1 MKEVSVKD
9 IVTFREAVKNVV
21 SMLVSRNIPVIERGD
36 KAYVEYAATGK
47 PLLICIPSIP
57 EDASD
62 KFLMAIRGFIDHEVA
77 HVLFTEGAIGAG
89 FVWNAVEDN
98 FIERKMGEMFKGSK
112 SNLINTQNHI
122 IDSVFV
128 PKEREAVAGLLGDPT
143 RMFMEFYLVP
153 VLRAWNGQ
161 TPFIDFMESRWE
173 LVKAPVSILLKHGV
187 DKMIPKINSTN
198 DSVAVA
204 ALIVRL
210 LIDKPVES
218 KEPDGS
224 DSKEKGKGKSSS
236 EPSKDDGGGSDL
248 PWHDESDEQEHSDAP
263 GDGEEKD
270 SSGSSDSEGSETA
283 STDEGDG
290 GSAESEED
298 KKRDGIG
305 DESSDT
311 ESGTGDI
318 PKPTKGDLEK
328 LESTKLPKGVMD
340 MSMEGAMKMIIDSE
354 SELSTGYRPYERT
367 YDFMGKL
374 EHASEFFRNVLAAS
388 PRGFN
393 MYGDADSYMVIPKHE
408 AVFNKKIKPLI
419 GDDIVAT
426 LAKDLERTI
435 ASQNR
440 NQFVPGQR
448 RGRLHGPSL
457 YRLTINDD
465 RVFRKLETKR
475 AVNSCVQI
483 VIDMSGSMRGQKV
496 KTACAAA
503 YTLADALARINVKTM
518 ITGFTTSS
526 LAMPGKCEFNRSEA
540 LFLPIIKGWETPI
553 SSKQTICNLGALA
566 DTMILAEN
574 IDGESILALLQHFS
588 GRQEDRKIMIV
599 LSDGSPAAQG
609 RGLPEH
615 LKMATKQI
623 EQDTDIHLLG
633 IGILT
638 DTPRRFYR
646 DNICLN
652 NVGDL
657 AKTLI
662 KQMQRLLA

>member
-1 MKEVSVKD
+1 MKKTSVKD
-9 IVTFREAVKNVV
+9 ITKFREAIKNVV
-21 SMLVSRNIPVIERGD
+21 SMLVARNISVIERGD
-36 KAYVEYAATGK
+36 KAYVEYNKAGE
-47 PLLICIPSIP
+47 PLCICIPSIP
-57 EDASD
+57 DDASD
-62 KFLMAIRGFIDHEVA
+62 KFLMAVRGFIDHEVA
-77 HVLFTEGAIGAG
+77 HVLFTDSTKATS
-89 FVWNAVEDN
+89 FVWNAVEDT
-98 FIERKMGEMFKGSK
+98 FIERKMGEMFKGSRA
-112 SNLINTQNHI
+112 NLINTQKHV
-122 IDSVFV
+122 IDTVFI
-128 PKEREAVAGLLGDPT
+128 PKEMEAIAEKLGDQT

-153 VLRAWNGQ
+153 VLRAWNDQ
-161 TPFIDFMESRWE
+161 TPFIDYMEDRWE
-173 LVKAPVSILLKHGV
+173 RVKEPVSILIKHGV
-187 DKMIPKINSTN
+187 DKMIPKISSTS

-210 LIDKPVES
+210 LVDKPMKSEDPGES
-218 KEPDGS
+218 KEKG
-224 DSKEKGKGKSSS
+224 EGKGKSSS
-236 EPSKDDGGGSDL
+236 ESSKDDCDDSDL
-248 PWHDESDEQEHSDAP
+248 PWHGDDEPEDSA
-263 GDGEEKD
+263 EKD
-270 SSGSSDSEGSETA
+270 SPESAENEEGETE
-283 STDEGDG
+283 STGDADG
-290 GSAESEED
+290 GSSESEED
-298 KKRDGIG
+298 KKAKGIG
-305 DESSDT
+305 DETGDSK
-311 ESGTGDI
+311 SGAGDI

-328 LESTKLPKGVMD
+328 LESTELPKGAMD
-340 MSMEGAMKMIIDSE
+340 MSMEGAMKMIISSE

-367 YDFMGKL
+367 YDFMGRL
-374 EHASEFFRNVLAAS
+374 EHASEFFRNVLATS
-388 PRGFN
+388 PKGFH
-393 MYGDADSYMVIPKHE
+393 MYGDADNYMVFPKHE
-408 AVFNKKIKPLI
+408 DVFNKKIKPLI
-419 GDDIVAT
+419 GDNIVAT

-457 YRLTINDD
+457 YRLSVDDD

-483 VIDMSGSMRGQKV
+483 VIDMSGSMRGQKI

-526 LAMPGKCEFNRSEA
+526 LAMPGKSEFNRSEA

-553 SSKQTICNLGALA
+553 SSKQTVCNLGALA
-566 DTMILAEN
+566 GTMILAEN

-609 RGLPEH
+609 HGLSGH
-615 LKMATKQI
+615 LKMVTKQI

-638 DTPRRFYR
+638 DSPRRFYR

-652 NVGDL
+652 DVGDL
-657 AKTLI
+657 AETLI
-662 KQMQRLLA
+662 KQMQRLLS

>member
-1 MKEVSVKD
+1 MKKNSVKD
-9 IVTFREAVKNVV
+9 ITKFREAIKNVV
-21 SMLVSRNIPVIERGD
+21 SMLVARSIPVIERGD
-36 KAYVEYAATGK
+36 KAYVEYNKAGD
-47 PLLICIPSIP
+47 PLCICIPSIP
-57 EDASD
+57 DDASD
-62 KFLMAIRGFIDHEVA
+62 RFLMAIRGFIDHEVA
-77 HVLFTEGAIGAG
+77 HVLFTDSTKASS
-89 FVWNAVEDN
+89 FVWNAVEDT

-112 SNLINTQNHI
+112 ANLINTQKHI
-122 IDSVFV
+122 IDTVFV
-128 PKEREAVAGLLGDPT
+128 PKEIESIAEKKGDST

-153 VLRAWNGQ
+153 VLRAWNDQ
-161 TPFIDFMESRWE
+161 MPFIDYMEERWAR
-173 LVKAPVSILLKHGV
+173 VKEPVSILLKHGV
-187 DKMIPKINSTN
+187 DKMIPKINSTS

-204 ALIVRL
+204 ATIVRL
-210 LIDKPVES
+210 LVDKPMES
-218 KEPDGS
+218 KDPSESGD
-224 DSKEKGKGKSSS
+224 KGKGKRETSS
-236 EPSKDDGGGSDL
+236 EPSKDDYDSSDL
-248 PWHDESDEQEHSDAP
+248 PWHDGEPEPSDEQESDEK
-263 GDGEEKD
+263 GDSPDSPESEE
-270 SSGSSDSEGSETA
+270 SETE
-283 STDEGDG
+283 STDDGDG

-298 KKRDGIG
+298 KKADGIG
-305 DESSDT
+305 DEPSDA
-311 ESGTGDI
+311 EGGTGEI
-318 PKPTKGDLEK
+318 PKPTKDDLEK
-328 LESTKLPKGVMD
+328 LESTELPKSAMD
-340 MSMEGAMKMIIDSE
+340 MSMEGAMKMIITSE

-374 EHASEFFRNVLAAS
+374 EHASEFFRNVLATS

-408 AVFNKKIKPLI
+408 TIFNKKIKPLI

-440 NQFVPGQR
+440 NQFIPGQR

-457 YRLTINDD
+457 YRLSINDD

-483 VIDMSGSMRGQKV
+483 VIDMSGSMRGQKI

-526 LAMPGKCEFNRSEA
+526 MAIPGKHEFNRSEA

-566 DTMILAEN
+566 GTMILAEN
-574 IDGESILALLQHFS
+574 IDGESVLALLQHFS

-609 RGLPEH
+609 HGLPEH
-615 LKMATKQI
+615 LKMVTKQI
-623 EQDTDIHLLG
+623 EQDSDIHLLG

-638 DTPRRFYR
+638 DAPRRFYR

-657 AKTLI
+657 AETLI
-662 KQMQRLLA
+662 KQMQRLLS

>member
-1 MKEVSVKD
+1 MKKVSVKD

-36 KAYVEYAATGK
+36 KAYVEYAATGE

-77 HVLFTEGAIGAG
+77 HVLFTEGAVGAG
-89 FVWNAVEDN
+89 FVWNAVEDT

-128 PKEREAVAGLLGDPT
+128 PKESEAVAGLLGDPT

-210 LIDKPVES
+210 LIDKPEES
-218 KEPDGS
+218 EDKDKNK
-224 DSKEKGKGKSSS
+224 DGKSKSS
-236 EPSKDDGGGSDL
+236 GEGSPPPEDDV
-248 PWHDESDEQEHSDAP
+248 PWHEDPDEEKQEESESGNAESDEPDEEGKTDEDDEPGKSDKNP
-263 GDGEEKD
+263 GD
-270 SSGSSDSEGSETA
+270 
-283 STDEGDG
+283 DENENPGL
-290 GSAESEED
+290 
-298 KKRDGIG
+298 
-305 DESSDT
+305 
-311 ESGTGDI
+311 GDI
-318 PKPTKGDLEK
+318 PKPTKADLEK
-328 LESTKLPKGVMD
+328 LKKTELPDGSLD
-340 MSMEGAMKMIIDSE
+340 MSMEGAMKSIISDE
-354 SELSTGYRPYERT
+354 SENCYGYRPYERT

-374 EHASEFFRNVLAAS
+374 EHASEFFRKILAS
-388 PRGFN
+388 EPNGFD
-393 MYGDADSYMVIPKHE
+393 MYGTDENYQIIPRHE
-408 AVFNKKIKPLI
+408 SMFEKRIKPLV

-426 LAKDLERTI
+426 LAKDLERAI

-440 NQFVPGQR
+440 TQFIPGQK

-457 YRLTINDD
+457 HRLSMDDD
-465 RVFRKLETKR
+465 RVFRKRDVRR

-483 VIDMSGSMRGQKV
+483 VIDLSGSMNGTKIR
-496 KTACAAA
+496 TACAAA

-518 ITGFTTSS
+518 ITGFTTSTRPV
-526 LAMPGKCEFNRSEA
+526 PGKHEFNRSEA
-540 LFLPIIKGWETPI
+540 LFLPIIKSWDT
-553 SSKQTICNLGALA
+553 KVTDLQTILNLGALSS
-566 DTMILAEN
+566 TITLAEN
-574 IDGESILALLQHFS
+574 IDGESILALLQHFAS
-588 GRQEDRKIMIV
+588 RQEDRKIMIV
-599 LSDGSPAAQG
+599 LSDGMPQCQG
-609 RGLPEH
+609 RGIVDH
-615 LKMATKQI
+615 LRQATRQI
-623 EQDTDIHLLG
+623 ENDSDIHLLG
-633 IGILT
+633 VGIMT
-638 DTPRRFYR
+638 DAPSRFYK
-646 DNICLN
+646 DSICLDT
-652 NVGDL
+652 VSDL
-657 AKTLI
+657 SETLI

>member
-1 MKEVSVKD
+1 MKKTSVKD
-9 IVTFREAVKNVV
+9 ITKFREAIKNVV
-21 SMLVSRNIPVIERGD
+21 SMLVARNIPVIERGD
-36 KAYVEYAATGK
+36 KAYVEYNKAGE
-47 PLLICIPSIP
+47 PLCICIPSIP
-57 EDASD
+57 DDASD
-62 KFLMAIRGFIDHEVA
+62 KFLMAVRGFIDHEVA
-77 HVLFTEGAIGAG
+77 HVLFTDSTKATS
-89 FVWNAVEDN
+89 FVWNAVEDT
-98 FIERKMGEMFKGSK
+98 FIERKMGEMFKGSRA
-112 SNLINTQNHI
+112 NLINTQKHV
-122 IDSVFV
+122 IDTVFI
-128 PKEREAVAGLLGDPT
+128 PKEMEAIAEKLGDQT

-153 VLRAWNGQ
+153 VLRAWNDQ
-161 TPFIDFMESRWE
+161 TPFIDYMEDRWE
-173 LVKAPVSILLKHGV
+173 RVKEPVSILIKHGV
-187 DKMIPKINSTN
+187 DKMIPKISSTS

-210 LIDKPVES
+210 LVDKPMKSEDPGES
-218 KEPDGS
+218 KEKG
-224 DSKEKGKGKSSS
+224 EGKGKSSS
-236 EPSKDDGGGSDL
+236 ESSKDDCDDSDL
-248 PWHDESDEQEHSDAP
+248 PWHGDDEPEDSA
-263 GDGEEKD
+263 EKD
-270 SSGSSDSEGSETA
+270 SPESAENEEGETE
-283 STDEGDG
+283 STGDADG
-290 GSAESEED
+290 GSSESEED
-298 KKRDGIG
+298 KKAKGIG
-305 DESSDT
+305 DETGDSK
-311 ESGTGDI
+311 SGTGDI

-328 LESTKLPKGVMD
+328 LESTELPKGAMD
-340 MSMEGAMKMIIDSE
+340 MSMEGAMKMIISSE

-367 YDFMGKL
+367 YDFMGRL
-374 EHASEFFRNVLAAS
+374 EHASEFFRNVLATS
-388 PRGFN
+388 PKGFH
-393 MYGDADSYMVIPKHE
+393 MYGDADNYMVFPKHE
-408 AVFNKKIKPLI
+408 DVFNKKIKPLI
-419 GDDIVAT
+419 GDNIVAT

-457 YRLTINDD
+457 YRLSVDDD

-483 VIDMSGSMRGQKV
+483 VIDMSGSMRGQKI

-526 LAMPGKCEFNRSEA
+526 LAMPGKSEFNRSEA

-553 SSKQTICNLGALA
+553 SSKQTVCNLGALA
-566 DTMILAEN
+566 GTMILAEN

-609 RGLPEH
+609 HGLSGH
-615 LKMATKQI
+615 LKMVTKQI

-638 DTPRRFYR
+638 DSPRRFYR

-652 NVGDL
+652 DVSDL
-657 AKTLI
+657 AETLI
-662 KQMQRLLA
+662 KQMQRLLS

>member
-1 MKEVSVKD
+1 MKKTSVKD
-9 IVTFREAVKNVV
+9 ITKFREAIKNVV
-21 SMLVSRNIPVIERGD
+21 SMLVARNIPVIERGD
-36 KAYVEYAATGK
+36 KAYVEYNKAGE
-47 PLLICIPSIP
+47 PLCICIPSIP
-57 EDASD
+57 DDASD
-62 KFLMAIRGFIDHEVA
+62 KFLMAVRGFIDHEVA
-77 HVLFTEGAIGAG
+77 HVLFTDSTKATS
-89 FVWNAVEDN
+89 FVWNAVEDT
-98 FIERKMGEMFKGSK
+98 FIERKMGEMFKGSRA
-112 SNLINTQNHI
+112 NLINTQKHV
-122 IDSVFV
+122 IDTVFI
-128 PKEREAVAGLLGDPT
+128 PKEMEAIAEKLGDQT

-153 VLRAWNGQ
+153 VLRAWNDQ
-161 TPFIDFMESRWE
+161 TPFIDYMEDRWE
-173 LVKAPVSILLKHGV
+173 RVKEPVSILIKHGV
-187 DKMIPKINSTN
+187 DKMIPKISSTS

-210 LIDKPVES
+210 LVDKPMKSEDPGES
-218 KEPDGS
+218 KEKG
-224 DSKEKGKGKSSS
+224 EGKGKSSS
-236 EPSKDDGGGSDL
+236 ESSKDDCDDSDL
-248 PWHDESDEQEHSDAP
+248 PWHGDDEPEDSA
-263 GDGEEKD
+263 EKD
-270 SSGSSDSEGSETA
+270 SPESAENEEGETE
-283 STDEGDG
+283 STGDADG
-290 GSAESEED
+290 GSSESEED
-298 KKRDGIG
+298 KKAKGIG
-305 DESSDT
+305 DETGDSK
-311 ESGTGDI
+311 SGTGDI

-328 LESTKLPKGVMD
+328 LESTELPKGAMD
-340 MSMEGAMKMIIDSE
+340 MSMEGAMKMIISSE

-367 YDFMGKL
+367 YDFMGRL
-374 EHASEFFRNVLAAS
+374 EHASEFFRNVLATS
-388 PRGFN
+388 PKGFH
-393 MYGDADSYMVIPKHE
+393 MYGGADNYMVFPKHE
-408 AVFNKKIKPLI
+408 DVFNKKIKPLI
-419 GDDIVAT
+419 GDNIVAT

-457 YRLTINDD
+457 YRLSVDDD

-483 VIDMSGSMRGQKV
+483 VIDMSGSMRGQKI

-526 LAMPGKCEFNRSEA
+526 LAMPGKSEFNRSEA

-553 SSKQTICNLGALA
+553 SSKQTVCNLGALA
-566 DTMILAEN
+566 GTMILAEN

-609 RGLPEH
+609 HGLSGH
-615 LKMATKQI
+615 LKMVTKQI

-638 DTPRRFYR
+638 DSPRRFYR

-652 NVGDL
+652 DVSDL
-657 AKTLI
+657 AETLI
-662 KQMQRLLA
+662 KQMQRLLS

>member
-1 MKEVSVKD
+1 MKKTSVKD
-9 IVTFREAVKNVV
+9 ITKFREAIKNVV
-21 SMLVSRNIPVIERGD
+21 SMLVARNIPVIERGD
-36 KAYVEYAATGK
+36 KAYVEYNKAGE
-47 PLLICIPSIP
+47 PLCICIPSIP
-57 EDASD
+57 DDASD
-62 KFLMAIRGFIDHEVA
+62 KFLMAVRGFIDHEVA
-77 HVLFTEGAIGAG
+77 HVLFTDSTKATS
-89 FVWNAVEDN
+89 FVWNAVEDT
-98 FIERKMGEMFKGSK
+98 FIERKMGEMFKGSRA
-112 SNLINTQNHI
+112 NLINTQKHV
-122 IDSVFV
+122 IDTVFI
-128 PKEREAVAGLLGDPT
+128 PKEMEAIAEKLGDQT

-153 VLRAWNGQ
+153 VLRAWNDQ
-161 TPFIDFMESRWE
+161 TPFIDYMEDRWE
-173 LVKAPVSILLKHGV
+173 RVKEPVSILIKHGV
-187 DKMIPKINSTN
+187 DKMIPKISSTS

-210 LIDKPVES
+210 LVDKPMKSEDPGES
-218 KEPDGS
+218 KEKG
-224 DSKEKGKGKSSS
+224 EGKGKSSS
-236 EPSKDDGGGSDL
+236 ESSKDDCGDSDL
-248 PWHDESDEQEHSDAP
+248 PWHGDDEPEDSA
-263 GDGEEKD
+263 EKD
-270 SSGSSDSEGSETA
+270 SPESAENEEGETE
-283 STDEGDG
+283 STGDADG
-290 GSAESEED
+290 GSSESEED
-298 KKRDGIG
+298 KKSKGIG
-305 DESSDT
+305 DETGDSK
-311 ESGTGDI
+311 SGTGDI

-328 LESTKLPKGVMD
+328 LESTELPKGAMD
-340 MSMEGAMKMIIDSE
+340 MSMEGAMKMIISSE

-367 YDFMGKL
+367 YDFMGRL
-374 EHASEFFRNVLAAS
+374 EHASEFFRNVLATS
-388 PRGFN
+388 PKGFH
-393 MYGDADSYMVIPKHE
+393 MYGDADNYMVFPKHE
-408 AVFNKKIKPLI
+408 DVFNKKIKPLI
-419 GDDIVAT
+419 GDNIVAT

-457 YRLTINDD
+457 YRLSVDDD

-483 VIDMSGSMRGQKV
+483 VIDMSGSMRGQKI

-526 LAMPGKCEFNRSEA
+526 LAMPGKSEFNRSEA

-553 SSKQTICNLGALA
+553 SSKQTVCNLGALA
-566 DTMILAEN
+566 GTMILAEN

-609 RGLPEH
+609 HGLSGH
-615 LKMATKQI
+615 LKMVTKQI

-638 DTPRRFYR
+638 DSPRRFYR

-652 NVGDL
+652 DVGDL
-657 AKTLI
+657 AETLI
-662 KQMQRLLA
+662 KQMQRLLS

>member
-1 MKEVSVKD
+1 MKKTTVKD
-9 IVTFREAVKNVV
+9 VIKFREAIKNVV
-21 SMLVSRNIPVIERGD
+21 SMLIDRNIPVIERGD
-36 KAYVEYAATGK
+36 KAYVEYSEAGD
-47 PLLICIPSIP
+47 PLRICIPSIP
-57 EDASD
+57 DDASE

-77 HVLFTEGAIGAG
+77 HVLFTDSTKATS
-89 FVWNAVEDN
+89 FVWNAVEDT
-98 FIERKMGEMFKGSK
+98 FIERKMGEMFKGSRA
-112 SNLINTQNHI
+112 NLINTQKHV
-122 IDSVFV
+122 IDTVFI
-128 PKEREAVAGLLGDPT
+128 PKEMEVIAEKLGDQT

-153 VLRAWNGQ
+153 VLRAWNDQ
-161 TPFIDFMESRWE
+161 TPFIDYMEDRWE
-173 LVKAPVSILLKHGV
+173 RVKEPVSILIKHGV
-187 DKMIPKINSTN
+187 DKMIPKICSTS

-210 LIDKPVES
+210 LVDKPMESEDPGES
-218 KEPDGS
+218 KEKG
-224 DSKEKGKGKSSS
+224 EGKGKSSS
-236 EPSKDDGGGSDL
+236 ESSKDDFGDSDL
-248 PWHDESDEQEHSDAP
+248 PWHGDDEPEDS
-263 GDGEEKD
+263 EEKD
-270 SSGSSDSEGSETA
+270 PPGSAENDEGGAE
-283 STDEGDG
+283 STNDGDG
-290 GSAESEED
+290 GFSESEED
-298 KKRDGIG
+298 KKTDGIG
-305 DESSDT
+305 DEPEPSDS
-311 ESGTGDI
+311 ERGTGDI

-328 LESTKLPKGVMD
+328 LESTELPKGAMD
-340 MSMEGAMKMIIDSE
+340 MSMEGAMKMIISSE

-367 YDFMGKL
+367 YDFMGRL
-374 EHASEFFRNVLAAS
+374 EHASEFFRSVLATS
-388 PRGFN
+388 PKGFH
-393 MYGDADSYMVIPKHE
+393 MYGDADNYMVIPKHE
-408 AVFNKKIKPLI
+408 AVYNKKIKPLI

-457 YRLTINDD
+457 YRLSVDDD

-483 VIDMSGSMRGQKV
+483 VIDMSGSMRGQKI

-518 ITGFTTSS
+518 ITGFTTST
-526 LAMPGKCEFNRSEA
+526 LAIPVASEFNRSEA

-566 DTMILAEN
+566 GTMILAEN

-609 RGLPEH
+609 HGLSEH
-615 LKMATKQI
+615 LKMVTKQI

-638 DTPRRFYR
+638 DSPRHFYR

-657 AKTLI
+657 AETLI
-662 KQMQRLLA
+662 KQMQRLLS

>member
-1 MKEVSVKD
+1 MKKTSVKD
-9 IVTFREAVKNVV
+9 ITKFREAIKNVV
-21 SMLVSRNIPVIERGD
+21 SMLVARNIPVIERGD
-36 KAYVEYAATGK
+36 KAYVEYNKAGE
-47 PLLICIPSIP
+47 PLCICIPSIP
-57 EDASD
+57 DDASD
-62 KFLMAIRGFIDHEVA
+62 KFLMAVRGFIDHEVA
-77 HVLFTEGAIGAG
+77 HVLFTDSTKATS
-89 FVWNAVEDN
+89 FVWNAVEDT
-98 FIERKMGEMFKGSK
+98 FIERKMGEMFKGSRA
-112 SNLINTQNHI
+112 NLINTQKHV
-122 IDSVFV
+122 IDTVFI
-128 PKEREAVAGLLGDPT
+128 PKEMEAIAEKLGDQT

-153 VLRAWNGQ
+153 VLRAWNDQ
-161 TPFIDFMESRWE
+161 TPFIDYMEDRWE
-173 LVKAPVSILLKHGV
+173 RVKEPVSILIKHGV
-187 DKMIPKINSTN
+187 DKMIPKISSTS

-210 LIDKPVES
+210 LVDKPMESEDPGES
-218 KEPDGS
+218 KENG
-224 DSKEKGKGKSSS
+224 EGKGKSSS
-236 EPSKDDGGGSDL
+236 ESSHDDCGDGDL
-248 PWHDESDEQEHSDAP
+248 PWHGDDEPEDS
-263 GDGEEKD
+263 EEKD
-270 SSGSSDSEGSETA
+270 SPGSVDNEEGETESA
-283 STDEGDG
+283 DDGDGGDG
-290 GSAESEED
+290 GSSKSEED
-298 KKRDGIG
+298 KKADGIG
-305 DESSDT
+305 DEPGDS
-311 ESGTGDI
+311 ESGAGDI
-318 PKPTKGDLEK
+318 PKPTKGDLER
-328 LESTKLPKGVMD
+328 LESTELPKGAMD
-340 MSMEGAMKMIIDSE
+340 MSMEGAMKMIISSE

-367 YDFMGKL
+367 YDFMGRL
-374 EHASEFFRNVLAAS
+374 EHASEFFRNVLATS
-388 PRGFN
+388 PKGFH
-393 MYGDADSYMVIPKHE
+393 MYGDADNYMVIPKHE

-457 YRLTINDD
+457 YRLSVDDD
-465 RVFRKLETKR
+465 RVFRKLEVKR

-483 VIDMSGSMRGQKV
+483 VIDMSGSMRGQKI

-503 YTLADALARINVKTM
+503 YTLVDALARINVKTM

-526 LAMPGKCEFNRSEA
+526 LAMPGKSEFNRSEA

-566 DTMILAEN
+566 GTMILAEN
-574 IDGESILALLQHFS
+574 IDGESILTLLQHFS

-609 RGLPEH
+609 HGLSEH
-615 LKMATKQI
+615 LKMVTKQI

-638 DTPRRFYR
+638 DPPRRFYR

-657 AKTLI
+657 AETLI
-662 KQMQRLLA
+662 KQMQRLLS

>member
-1 MKEVSVKD
+1 MKKTTVKD
-9 IVTFREAVKNVV
+9 VIKFREAIKNVV
-21 SMLVSRNIPVIERGD
+21 SMLVDRNIPVIERGD
-36 KAYVEYAATGK
+36 KAYVEYNKSGE
-47 PLLICIPSIP
+47 PLRICIPSIP
-57 EDASD
+57 DDASD

-77 HVLFTEGAIGAG
+77 HVLFTDSTKATS
-89 FVWNAVEDN
+89 FVWNAVEDT

-112 SNLINTQNHI
+112 ANLINTQKHVI
-122 IDSVFV
+122 ETVFI
-128 PKEREAVAGLLGDPT
+128 PKESEAVAARLGDQT

-153 VLRAWNGQ
+153 VLRAWNDQ
-161 TPFIDFMESRWE
+161 TPFIDYMGDRWE
-173 LVKAPVSILLKHGV
+173 CIKEPVSILLKHGV
-187 DKMIPKINSTN
+187 DKMIPKIGSTS

-204 ALIVRL
+204 AMIVRL
-210 LIDKPVES
+210 LVDKSMEKKDPDES
-218 KEPDGS
+218 EDT
-224 DSKEKGKGKSSS
+224 GKGGGKDKS
-236 EPSKDDGGGSDL
+236 PG
-248 PWHDESDEQEHSDAP
+248 EHSDDDAGDDDLTGHSDASEDSDKDAP
-263 GDGEEKD
+263 SE
-270 SSGSSDSEGSETA
+270 SSDSEEDDADSADGRDDSSTE
-283 STDEGDG
+283 TDESKESDG
-290 GSAESEED
+290 T
-298 KKRDGIG
+298 G
-305 DESSDT
+305 DEPSVA
-311 ESGTGDI
+311 EGGTGDI
-318 PKPTKGDLEK
+318 PKPIKGDLER
-328 LESTKLPKGVMD
+328 LESTELPKGTMD
-340 MSMEGAMKMIIDSE
+340 MSMEGAMKMIIDGE
-354 SELSTGYRPYERT
+354 SKLSTGYRPYERT

-374 EHASEFFRNVLAAS
+374 EHASEFFKNVLASA
-388 PRGFN
+388 PKGFN
-393 MYGDADSYMVIPKHE
+393 MYGDADNYLVLTKHE

-457 YRLTINDD
+457 YRLSIDDD
-465 RVFRKLETKR
+465 RVFRKLEIKR

-483 VIDMSGSMRGQKV
+483 VIDMSGSMRGQKI

-526 LAMPGKCEFNRSEA
+526 MAIPGKHDFNRSEA
-540 LFLPIIKGWETPI
+540 LFLPIIKGWEAPI

-566 DTMILAEN
+566 GTMILAEN

-609 RGLPEH
+609 HGLPEH
-615 LKMATKQI
+615 LKMVTKQI

-638 DTPRRFYR
+638 DAPRYYYR

-652 NVGDL
+652 HVGDL
-657 AKTLI
+657 AETLI
-662 KQMQRLLA
+662 KQMQRLLS

>member
-1 MKEVSVKD
+1 MKKTSVKD
-9 IVTFREAVKNVV
+9 ITKFREAIKNVV
-21 SMLVSRNIPVIERGD
+21 SMLVARNIPVIERGD
-36 KAYVEYAATGK
+36 KAYVEYNKAGE
-47 PLLICIPSIP
+47 PLCICIPSIP
-57 EDASD
+57 DDASD
-62 KFLMAIRGFIDHEVA
+62 KFLMAVRGFIDHEVA
-77 HVLFTEGAIGAG
+77 HVLFTDSTKATS
-89 FVWNAVEDN
+89 FVWNAVEDT
-98 FIERKMGEMFKGSK
+98 FIERKMGEMFKGSRA
-112 SNLINTQNHI
+112 NLINTQKHV
-122 IDSVFV
+122 IDTVFI
-128 PKEREAVAGLLGDPT
+128 PKEMEAIAEKLGDQT

-153 VLRAWNGQ
+153 VLRAWNDQ
-161 TPFIDFMESRWE
+161 TPFIDYMEDRWE
-173 LVKAPVSILLKHGV
+173 RVKEPVSILIKHGV
-187 DKMIPKINSTN
+187 DKMIPKISSTS

-210 LIDKPVES
+210 LVDKPMKSEDPGES
-218 KEPDGS
+218 KEKG
-224 DSKEKGKGKSSS
+224 EGKGKSSS
-236 EPSKDDGGGSDL
+236 ESSKDDCDDSDL
-248 PWHDESDEQEHSDAP
+248 PWHGDDEPEDSA
-263 GDGEEKD
+263 EKD
-270 SSGSSDSEGSETA
+270 SPESAENEEGETE
-283 STDEGDG
+283 STGDADG
-290 GSAESEED
+290 GSSESEED
-298 KKRDGIG
+298 KKAKGIG
-305 DESSDT
+305 DETGDSK
-311 ESGTGDI
+311 SGAGDI

-328 LESTKLPKGVMD
+328 LESTELPKGAMD
-340 MSMEGAMKMIIDSE
+340 MSMEGAMKMIISSE

-367 YDFMGKL
+367 YDFMGRL
-374 EHASEFFRNVLAAS
+374 EHASEFFRNVLATS
-388 PRGFN
+388 PKGFH
-393 MYGDADSYMVIPKHE
+393 MYGDADNYMVFPKHE
-408 AVFNKKIKPLI
+408 DVFNKKIKPLI
-419 GDDIVAT
+419 GDNIVAT

-457 YRLTINDD
+457 YRLSVDDD

-483 VIDMSGSMRGQKV
+483 VIDMSGSMRGQKI

-526 LAMPGKCEFNRSEA
+526 LAMPGKSEFNRSEA

-553 SSKQTICNLGALA
+553 SSKQTVCNLGALA
-566 DTMILAEN
+566 GTMILAEN

-609 RGLPEH
+609 HGLSGH
-615 LKMATKQI
+615 LKMVTKQI

-638 DTPRRFYR
+638 DSPRRFYR

-652 NVGDL
+652 DVGDL
-657 AKTLI
+657 AETLI
-662 KQMQRLLA
+662 KQMQRLLS

>member
-1 MKEVSVKD
+1 MKKTSVKD
-9 IVTFREAVKNVV
+9 ITKFREAIKNVV
-21 SMLVSRNIPVIERGD
+21 SMLVARNIPVIERGD
-36 KAYVEYAATGK
+36 KAYVEYNKAGE
-47 PLLICIPSIP
+47 PLCICIPSIP
-57 EDASD
+57 DDASD
-62 KFLMAIRGFIDHEVA
+62 KFLMAVRGFIDHEVA
-77 HVLFTEGAIGAG
+77 HVLFTDSTKATS
-89 FVWNAVEDN
+89 FVWNAVEDT
-98 FIERKMGEMFKGSK
+98 FIERKMGEMFKGSRA
-112 SNLINTQNHI
+112 NLINTQKHV
-122 IDSVFV
+122 IDTVFI
-128 PKEREAVAGLLGDPT
+128 PKEMEAIAEKLGDQT

-153 VLRAWNGQ
+153 VLRAWNDQ
-161 TPFIDFMESRWE
+161 TPFIDYMEDRWE
-173 LVKAPVSILLKHGV
+173 RVKEPVSILIKHGV
-187 DKMIPKINSTN
+187 DKMIPKISSTS

-210 LIDKPVES
+210 LVDKPMESEDPGES
-218 KEPDGS
+218 KENG
-224 DSKEKGKGKSSS
+224 EGKGKSSS
-236 EPSKDDGGGSDL
+236 ESSHDDCGDGDL
-248 PWHDESDEQEHSDAP
+248 PWHGDDEPEDS
-263 GDGEEKD
+263 EEKD
-270 SSGSSDSEGSETA
+270 SPGSVDNEEGETESA
-283 STDEGDG
+283 DDGDG
-290 GSAESEED
+290 GPSKSEED
-298 KKRDGIG
+298 KKADGIG
-305 DESSDT
+305 DEPGDS
-311 ESGTGDI
+311 ESGAGDI
-318 PKPTKGDLEK
+318 PKPTKGDLER
-328 LESTKLPKGVMD
+328 LESTELPKGAMD
-340 MSMEGAMKMIIDSE
+340 MSMEGAMKMIISSE

-367 YDFMGKL
+367 YDFMGRL
-374 EHASEFFRNVLAAS
+374 EHASEFFRNVLATS
-388 PRGFN
+388 PKGFH
-393 MYGDADSYMVIPKHE
+393 MYGDADNYMVIPKHE
-408 AVFNKKIKPLI
+408 TVFNKKIKPLI

-457 YRLTINDD
+457 YRLSVDDD
-465 RVFRKLETKR
+465 RVFRKLEVKR

-483 VIDMSGSMRGQKV
+483 VIDMSGSMRGQKI

-526 LAMPGKCEFNRSEA
+526 LAMPGKSEFNRSEA

-566 DTMILAEN
+566 GTMILAEN
-574 IDGESILALLQHFS
+574 IDGESILTLLQHFS

-609 RGLPEH
+609 HGLSEH
-615 LKMATKQI
+615 LKMVTKQI

-638 DTPRRFYR
+638 DSPRRFYR

-657 AKTLI
+657 AETLI
-662 KQMQRLLA
+662 KQMQRLLS

>member
-1 MKEVSVKD
+1 MKKTSVKD
-9 IVTFREAVKNVV
+9 ITKFREAIKNVV
-21 SMLVSRNIPVIERGD
+21 SMLVARNIPVIERGD
-36 KAYVEYAATGK
+36 KAYVEYNKAGE
-47 PLLICIPSIP
+47 PLCICIPSIP
-57 EDASD
+57 DDASD
-62 KFLMAIRGFIDHEVA
+62 KFLMAVRGFIDHEVA
-77 HVLFTEGAIGAG
+77 HVLFTDSTKATS
-89 FVWNAVEDN
+89 FVWNAVEDT
-98 FIERKMGEMFKGSK
+98 FIERKMGEMFKGSRA
-112 SNLINTQNHI
+112 NLINTQKHV
-122 IDSVFV
+122 IDTVFI
-128 PKEREAVAGLLGDPT
+128 PKEMEAIAEKLGDQT

-153 VLRAWNGQ
+153 VLRAWNDQ
-161 TPFIDFMESRWE
+161 TPFIDYMEDRWE
-173 LVKAPVSILLKHGV
+173 RVKEPVSILIKHGV
-187 DKMIPKINSTN
+187 DKMIPKISSTS

-210 LIDKPVES
+210 LVDKPMKSEDPGES
-218 KEPDGS
+218 KEKG
-224 DSKEKGKGKSSS
+224 EGKGKSSS
-236 EPSKDDGGGSDL
+236 ESSKDDCDDSDL
-248 PWHDESDEQEHSDAP
+248 PWHGDDEPEDSA
-263 GDGEEKD
+263 EKD
-270 SSGSSDSEGSETA
+270 SPESAENEEGETE
-283 STDEGDG
+283 STGDADG
-290 GSAESEED
+290 GSSESEED
-298 KKRDGIG
+298 KKAKGIG
-305 DESSDT
+305 DEPSDA

-328 LESTKLPKGVMD
+328 LESTKLPKGAMD
-340 MSMEGAMKMIIDSE
+340 MSMEGAMKMIISSE

-367 YDFMGKL
+367 YDFMGRL
-374 EHASEFFRNVLAAS
+374 EHASEFFRKVLATS
-388 PRGFN
+388 PKGFH
-393 MYGDADSYMVIPKHE
+393 MYGDADNYMVIPKHE
-408 AVFNKKIKPLI
+408 DVFNKKIKPLI

-457 YRLTINDD
+457 YRLSVDDD

-483 VIDMSGSMRGQKV
+483 VIDMSGSMRGQKI

-526 LAMPGKCEFNRSEA
+526 LAMPGKSEFNRSEA

-553 SSKQTICNLGALA
+553 SSKQTVCNLGALA
-566 DTMILAEN
+566 GTMILAEN

-609 RGLPEH
+609 HGLSGH
-615 LKMATKQI
+615 LKMVTKQI

-638 DTPRRFYR
+638 DSPRRFYR

-652 NVGDL
+652 DVGDL
-657 AKTLI
+657 AETLI
-662 KQMQRLLA
+662 KQMQRLLS

>member
-1 MKEVSVKD
+1 MKKTSVKD
-9 IVTFREAVKNVV
+9 ITKFREAIKNVV
-21 SMLVSRNIPVIERGD
+21 SMLVARNIPVIERGD
-36 KAYVEYAATGK
+36 KAYAEYNKAGE
-47 PLLICIPSIP
+47 PLCICIPSIP
-57 EDASD
+57 DDASD
-62 KFLMAIRGFIDHEVA
+62 KFLMAVRGFIDHEVA
-77 HVLFTEGAIGAG
+77 HVLFTDSTKATS
-89 FVWNAVEDN
+89 FVWNAVEDT
-98 FIERKMGEMFKGSK
+98 FIERKMGEMFKGSRA
-112 SNLINTQNHI
+112 NLINTQKHV
-122 IDSVFV
+122 IDTVFI
-128 PKEREAVAGLLGDPT
+128 PKEMEAIAEKLGDQT

-153 VLRAWNGQ
+153 VLRAWNDQ
-161 TPFIDFMESRWE
+161 TPFIDYMEDRWE
-173 LVKAPVSILLKHGV
+173 RVKEPVSILIKHGV
-187 DKMIPKINSTN
+187 DKMIPKISSTS

-210 LIDKPVES
+210 LVDKPMKSEDPGES
-218 KEPDGS
+218 KEKG
-224 DSKEKGKGKSSS
+224 EGKGKSSS
-236 EPSKDDGGGSDL
+236 ESSKDDCDDSDL
-248 PWHDESDEQEHSDAP
+248 PWHGDDEPEDSA
-263 GDGEEKD
+263 EKD
-270 SSGSSDSEGSETA
+270 SPESAENEEGETE
-283 STDEGDG
+283 STGDADG
-290 GSAESEED
+290 GSSESEED
-298 KKRDGIG
+298 KKAKGIG
-305 DESSDT
+305 DETGDSK
-311 ESGTGDI
+311 SGAGDI

-328 LESTKLPKGVMD
+328 LESTELPKGAMD
-340 MSMEGAMKMIIDSE
+340 MSMEGAMKMIISSE

-367 YDFMGKL
+367 YDFMGRL
-374 EHASEFFRNVLAAS
+374 EHASEFFRNVLATS
-388 PRGFN
+388 PKGFH
-393 MYGDADSYMVIPKHE
+393 MYGDADNYMVFPKHE
-408 AVFNKKIKPLI
+408 DVFNKKIKPLI
-419 GDDIVAT
+419 GDNIVAT

-457 YRLTINDD
+457 YRLSVDDD

-483 VIDMSGSMRGQKV
+483 VIDMSGSMRGQKI

-526 LAMPGKCEFNRSEA
+526 LAMPGKSEFNRSEA

-553 SSKQTICNLGALA
+553 SSKQTVCNLGALA
-566 DTMILAEN
+566 GTMILAEN

-609 RGLPEH
+609 HGLSGH
-615 LKMATKQI
+615 LKMVTKQI

-638 DTPRRFYR
+638 DSPRRFYR

-652 NVGDL
+652 DVGDL
-657 AKTLI
+657 AETLI
-662 KQMQRLLA
+662 KQMQRLLS

>member
-1 MKEVSVKD
+1 MKKTSVKD
-9 IVTFREAVKNVV
+9 ITKFREAIKNVV
-21 SMLVSRNIPVIERGD
+21 SMLVARNIPVIERGD
-36 KAYVEYAATGK
+36 KAYVEYNKAGE
-47 PLLICIPSIP
+47 PLCICIPSIP
-57 EDASD
+57 DDASD

-77 HVLFTEGAIGAG
+77 HVLFTDSTKATS
-89 FVWNAVEDN
+89 FVWNAVEDT
-98 FIERKMGEMFKGSK
+98 FIERKMGEMLKGSRA
-112 SNLINTQNHI
+112 NLINTQKHV
-122 IDSVFV
+122 IDTVFI
-128 PKEREAVAGLLGDPT
+128 PKEMEAIAEKLGDQT

-161 TPFIDFMESRWE
+161 IPFIDYMEDRWE
-173 LVKAPVSILLKHGV
+173 RVKEPVSILIKHGV
-187 DKMIPKINSTN
+187 DKMIPKICSTS

-204 ALIVRL
+204 SLIVRL
-210 LIDKPVES
+210 LVDKPMESEDPGES
-218 KEPDGS
+218 KENG
-224 DSKEKGKGKSSS
+224 EGKGKSSS
-236 EPSKDDGGGSDL
+236 ESSNDDCGDGDL
-248 PWHDESDEQEHSDAP
+248 PRHGDDEPEDS
-263 GDGEEKD
+263 EEKD
-270 SSGSSDSEGSETA
+270 SPRSVDNEEGETESA
-283 STDEGDG
+283 DDGDG
-290 GSAESEED
+290 GSSQSEED
-298 KKRDGIG
+298 KKADGIG
-305 DESSDT
+305 DEPGDS
-311 ESGTGDI
+311 ESGAGDI

-328 LESTKLPKGVMD
+328 LESTELPKGAMD
-340 MSMEGAMKMIIDSE
+340 MSMEGAMKMIISSE

-367 YDFMGKL
+367 YDFMGRL
-374 EHASEFFRNVLAAS
+374 EHASEFFRNVLATS
-388 PRGFN
+388 PKGFH
-393 MYGDADSYMVIPKHE
+393 MYGDADNYMVIPKHE
-408 AVFNKKIKPLI
+408 AVFNKNIKPLI

-457 YRLTINDD
+457 YRLSVDDD
-465 RVFRKLETKR
+465 RVFRKLEVKR

-483 VIDMSGSMRGQKV
+483 VIDMSGSMRGQKI

-526 LAMPGKCEFNRSEA
+526 LAMPGKSEFNRSEA

-566 DTMILAEN
+566 GTMILAEN

-609 RGLPEH
+609 RGLVGH
-615 LKMATKQI
+615 LKMVTKQI

-638 DTPRRFYR
+638 DAPRHFYR

-657 AKTLI
+657 AETLI
-662 KQMQRLLA
+662 KQMQRLLS

>member
-1 MKEVSVKD
+1 MKKTSVKD
-9 IVTFREAVKNVV
+9 ITKFREAIKNVV
-21 SMLVSRNIPVIERGD
+21 SMLVARNIPVIERGD
-36 KAYVEYAATGK
+36 KAYVEYNKAGE
-47 PLLICIPSIP
+47 PLCICIPSIP
-57 EDASD
+57 DDASD
-62 KFLMAIRGFIDHEVA
+62 KFLMAVRGFIDHEVA
-77 HVLFTEGAIGAG
+77 HVLFTDSTKATS
-89 FVWNAVEDN
+89 FVWNAVEDT
-98 FIERKMGEMFKGSK
+98 FIERKMGEMFKGSRA
-112 SNLINTQNHI
+112 NLINTQKHV
-122 IDSVFV
+122 IDTVFI
-128 PKEREAVAGLLGDPT
+128 PKEMEAIAEKLGDQT

-153 VLRAWNGQ
+153 VLRAWNDQ
-161 TPFIDFMESRWE
+161 TPFIDYMEDRWE
-173 LVKAPVSILLKHGV
+173 RVKEPVSILIKHGV
-187 DKMIPKINSTN
+187 DKMIPKISSTS

-210 LIDKPVES
+210 LVDKPMESEDPGES
-218 KEPDGS
+218 KENG
-224 DSKEKGKGKSSS
+224 EGKGKSSS
-236 EPSKDDGGGSDL
+236 ESSHDDCGDGDL
-248 PWHDESDEQEHSDAP
+248 PWHGDDEPEDS
-263 GDGEEKD
+263 EEKD
-270 SSGSSDSEGSETA
+270 SPGSVDNEEGETESA
-283 STDEGDG
+283 DDGDGGDG
-290 GSAESEED
+290 GSSKSEED
-298 KKRDGIG
+298 KKADGIG
-305 DESSDT
+305 DEPGDS
-311 ESGTGDI
+311 ESGAGDI
-318 PKPTKGDLEK
+318 PKPTKGDLER
-328 LESTKLPKGVMD
+328 LESTELPKGAMD
-340 MSMEGAMKMIIDSE
+340 MSMEGAMKMIISSE

-367 YDFMGKL
+367 YDFMGRL
-374 EHASEFFRNVLAAS
+374 EHASEFFRNVLATS
-388 PRGFN
+388 PKGFH
-393 MYGDADSYMVIPKHE
+393 MYGDADNYMVIPKHE

-457 YRLTINDD
+457 YRLSVDDD
-465 RVFRKLETKR
+465 RVFRKLEVKR

-483 VIDMSGSMRGQKV
+483 VIDMSGSMRGQKI

-526 LAMPGKCEFNRSEA
+526 LAMPGKSEFNRSEA

-566 DTMILAEN
+566 GTMILAEN

-609 RGLPEH
+609 RGLTGH
-615 LKMATKQI
+615 LKMVTKQI

-638 DTPRRFYR
+638 DAPRHFYR

-657 AKTLI
+657 AETLI
-662 KQMQRLLA
+662 KQMQRLLS

>member
-1 MKEVSVKD
+1 MKKTSVKD
-9 IVTFREAVKNVV
+9 ITKFREAIKNVV
-21 SMLVSRNIPVIERGD
+21 SMLVARNIPVIERGD
-36 KAYVEYAATGK
+36 KAYVEYNKAGE
-47 PLLICIPSIP
+47 PLCICIPSIP
-57 EDASD
+57 DDASD
-62 KFLMAIRGFIDHEVA
+62 KFLMAVRGFIDHEVA
-77 HVLFTEGAIGAG
+77 HVLFTDSTKATS
-89 FVWNAVEDN
+89 FVWNAVEDT
-98 FIERKMGEMFKGSK
+98 FIERKMGEMFKGSRA
-112 SNLINTQNHI
+112 NLINTQKHV
-122 IDSVFV
+122 IDTVFI
-128 PKEREAVAGLLGDPT
+128 PKEMEAIAEKLGDQT

-153 VLRAWNGQ
+153 VLRAWNDQ
-161 TPFIDFMESRWE
+161 TPFIDYMEDRWE
-173 LVKAPVSILLKHGV
+173 RVKEPVSILIKHGV
-187 DKMIPKINSTN
+187 DKMIPKISSTS

-210 LIDKPVES
+210 LVDKPMKSEDPGES
-218 KEPDGS
+218 KEKG
-224 DSKEKGKGKSSS
+224 EGKGKSSS
-236 EPSKDDGGGSDL
+236 ESSKDDCDDSDL
-248 PWHDESDEQEHSDAP
+248 PWHGDDEPEDSA
-263 GDGEEKD
+263 EKD
-270 SSGSSDSEGSETA
+270 SPESAENEEGETE
-283 STDEGDG
+283 STGDADG
-290 GSAESEED
+290 GSSESEED
-298 KKRDGIG
+298 KKAKGIG
-305 DESSDT
+305 DETGDSK
-311 ESGTGDI
+311 SGAGDI

-328 LESTKLPKGVMD
+328 LESTELPKGAMD
-340 MSMEGAMKMIIDSE
+340 MSMEGAMKMIISSE

-367 YDFMGKL
+367 YDFMGRL
-374 EHASEFFRNVLAAS
+374 EHASEFFRNVLATS
-388 PRGFN
+388 PKGFH
-393 MYGDADSYMVIPKHE
+393 MYGDADNYMVFPKHE
-408 AVFNKKIKPLI
+408 DVFNKKIKPLI
-419 GDDIVAT
+419 GDNIVAT

-457 YRLTINDD
+457 YRLSVDDD

-483 VIDMSGSMRGQKV
+483 VIDMSGSMRGQKI

-526 LAMPGKCEFNRSEA
+526 LAMPGKSEFNRSEA

-553 SSKQTICNLGALA
+553 SSKQTVCNLGALA
-566 DTMILAEN
+566 GTMILAEN

-609 RGLPEH
+609 HGLSGH
-615 LKMATKQI
+615 LKMVTKQI

-638 DTPRRFYR
+638 DSPRRFYR

-652 NVGDL
+652 DVSDL
-657 AKTLI
+657 AETLI
-662 KQMQRLLA
+662 KQMQRLLS

>member
-1 MKEVSVKD
+1 M
-9 IVTFREAVKNVV
+9 
-21 SMLVSRNIPVIERGD
+21 
-36 KAYVEYAATGK
+36 
-47 PLLICIPSIP
+47 
-57 EDASD
+57 ED
-62 KFLMAIRGFIDHEVA
+62 
-77 HVLFTEGAIGAG
+77 
-89 FVWNAVEDN
+89 
-98 FIERKMGEMFKGSK
+98 
-112 SNLINTQNHI
+112 
-122 IDSVFV
+122 
-128 PKEREAVAGLLGDPT
+128 
-143 RMFMEFYLVP
+143 
-153 VLRAWNGQ
+153 
-161 TPFIDFMESRWE
+161 RWE
-173 LVKAPVSILLKHGV
+173 RVKEPVSILIKHGV
-187 DKMIPKINSTN
+187 DKMIPKICSTS

-210 LIDKPVES
+210 LVDKPMESEDPGES
-218 KEPDGS
+218 KEKG
-224 DSKEKGKGKSSS
+224 EGKGKSSS
-236 EPSKDDGGGSDL
+236 ESPKDDFGDSDL
-248 PWHDESDEQEHSDAP
+248 PRHGDDEPEDS
-263 GDGEEKD
+263 EEKD
-270 SSGSSDSEGSETA
+270 SPGSAENDEGGAE
-283 STDEGDG
+283 STDDGDG
-290 GSAESEED
+290 GSSESEED
-298 KKRDGIG
+298 KKTDGIG
-305 DESSDT
+305 DEPEPSDS
-311 ESGTGDI
+311 ERGTGDI

-328 LESTKLPKGVMD
+328 LGSTELPKGAMD
-340 MSMEGAMKMIIDSE
+340 MSMEGAMKMIISSE

-367 YDFMGKL
+367 YDFMGRL
-374 EHASEFFRNVLAAS
+374 EHASEFFRSVLATS
-388 PRGFN
+388 PKGFH
-393 MYGDADSYMVIPKHE
+393 MYGDADNYMVIPKHE
-408 AVFNKKIKPLI
+408 AVYNKKIKPLI

-457 YRLTINDD
+457 YRLSVDDD

-483 VIDMSGSMRGQKV
+483 VIDMSGSMRGQKI

-518 ITGFTTSS
+518 ITGFTTST
-526 LAMPGKCEFNRSEA
+526 LAIPVASEFNRSEA

-609 RGLPEH
+609 HGLSEH
-615 LKMATKQI
+615 LKMVTKQI

-638 DTPRRFYR
+638 DSPRRFYR

-657 AKTLI
+657 AETLI
-662 KQMQRLLA
+662 KQMQRLLS

>member
-1 MKEVSVKD
+1 MKKTSVKD
-9 IVTFREAVKNVV
+9 ITKFREAIKNVV
-21 SMLVSRNIPVIERGD
+21 SMLVARNIPVIERGD
-36 KAYVEYAATGK
+36 KAYVEYNKAGE
-47 PLLICIPSIP
+47 PLCICIPSIP
-57 EDASD
+57 DDASD
-62 KFLMAIRGFIDHEVA
+62 KFLMAVRGFIDHEVA
-77 HVLFTEGAIGAG
+77 HVLFTDSTKATS
-89 FVWNAVEDN
+89 FVWNAVEDT
-98 FIERKMGEMFKGSK
+98 FIERKMGEMFKGSRA
-112 SNLINTQNHI
+112 NLINTQKHV
-122 IDSVFV
+122 IDTVFI
-128 PKEREAVAGLLGDPT
+128 PKEMEAIAEKLGDQT

-153 VLRAWNGQ
+153 VLRAWNDQ
-161 TPFIDFMESRWE
+161 TPFIDYMEDRWE
-173 LVKAPVSILLKHGV
+173 RVKEPVSILIKHGV
-187 DKMIPKINSTN
+187 DKMIPKISSTS

-210 LIDKPVES
+210 LVDKPMESEDPGES
-218 KEPDGS
+218 KENG
-224 DSKEKGKGKSSS
+224 EGKGKSSS
-236 EPSKDDGGGSDL
+236 ESSHDDCGDGDL
-248 PWHDESDEQEHSDAP
+248 PWHGDDEPEDS
-263 GDGEEKD
+263 EEKD
-270 SSGSSDSEGSETA
+270 SPGSVDNEEGETESA
-283 STDEGDG
+283 DDGDGGDG
-290 GSAESEED
+290 GSSKSEED
-298 KKRDGIG
+298 KKADGIG
-305 DESSDT
+305 DEPGDS
-311 ESGTGDI
+311 ESGAGDI
-318 PKPTKGDLEK
+318 PKPTKGDLER
-328 LESTKLPKGVMD
+328 LESTELPKGAMD
-340 MSMEGAMKMIIDSE
+340 MSMEGAMKMIISSE

-367 YDFMGKL
+367 YDFMGRL
-374 EHASEFFRNVLAAS
+374 EHASEFFRNVLATS
-388 PRGFN
+388 PKGFH
-393 MYGDADSYMVIPKHE
+393 MYGDADNYMVIPKHE

-457 YRLTINDD
+457 YRLSVDDD
-465 RVFRKLETKR
+465 RVFRKLEVKR

-483 VIDMSGSMRGQKV
+483 VIDMSGSMRGQKI

-503 YTLADALARINVKTM
+503 YTLVDALARINVKTM

-526 LAMPGKCEFNRSEA
+526 LAMPGKSEFNRSEA

-566 DTMILAEN
+566 GTMILAEN
-574 IDGESILALLQHFS
+574 IDGESILTLLQHFS

-609 RGLPEH
+609 HGLSEH
-615 LKMATKQI
+615 LKMVTKQI

-638 DTPRRFYR
+638 DSPRRFYR

-657 AKTLI
+657 AETLI
-662 KQMQRLLA
+662 KQMQRLLS